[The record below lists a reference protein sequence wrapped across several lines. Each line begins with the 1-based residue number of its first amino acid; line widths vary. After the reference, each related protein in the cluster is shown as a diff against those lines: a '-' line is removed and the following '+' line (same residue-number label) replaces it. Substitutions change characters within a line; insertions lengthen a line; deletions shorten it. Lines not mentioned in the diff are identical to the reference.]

1 MCTHTW
7 DIYLY
12 PFIHPFYNQ
21 IRINFHGKL
30 SVIDLK
36 NKEKCWLVTMLLK
49 NLFQTLQQHDLAQI
63 YLQYFKIVETN
74 GYVHW
79 TSLKVIQ
86 WWNVPE
92 I

>member
-1 MCTHTW
+1 M
-7 DIYLY
+7 
-12 PFIHPFYNQ
+12 
-21 IRINFHGKL
+21 
-30 SVIDLK
+30 
-36 NKEKCWLVTMLLK
+36 LVSYYVAK

-86 WWNVPE
+86 WRNVPE
-92 I
+92 IRRYATKYFVNKKIVKITFYNFDY